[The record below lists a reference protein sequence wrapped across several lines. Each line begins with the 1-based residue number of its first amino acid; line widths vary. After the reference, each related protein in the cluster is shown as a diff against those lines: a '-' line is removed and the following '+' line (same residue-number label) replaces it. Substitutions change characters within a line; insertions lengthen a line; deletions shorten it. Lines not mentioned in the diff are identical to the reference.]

1 MHIGIHRV
9 APANKIVN
17 FLPKDLNLTLVPGW
31 EELLAAD
38 LPLADKEEEVITVD
52 SSICLE
58 EEVSN
63 EQVCPV
69 GGVVRDCKA
78 RVLNPNTNYILK
90 YVLYL
95 NLPAKMSWA
104 PFSSGTWSLP
114 TAALAECWTSPA
126 QPRSCS
132 FCPLHFQSW
141 GWLLPLWRT
150 VDM

>member
-1 MHIGIHRV
+1 MKDRNHRRKDRYTV
-9 APANKIVN
+9 GFIELLN
-17 FLPKDLNLTLVPGW
+17 FLPKDLNLTLVPGG

-78 RVLNPNTNYILK
+78 RVLKPKHKLCTQIC
-90 YVLYL
+90 VV
-95 NLPAKMSWA
+95 
-104 PFSSGTWSLP
+104 F
-114 TAALAECWTSPA
+114 
-126 QPRSCS
+126 
-132 FCPLHFQSW
+132 
-141 GWLLPLWRT
+141 
-150 VDM
+150 

>member
-1 MHIGIHRV
+1 MKDRSHRRTDRYTV
-9 APANKIVN
+9 GFIELLN
-17 FLPKDLNLTLVPGW
+17 FLPKDLNLTLVPGG

-90 YVLYL
+90 YVLFS
-95 NLPAKMSWA
+95 NLPAKMSSA
-104 PFSSGTWSLP
+104 PFSSGT
-114 TAALAECWTSPA
+114 
-126 QPRSCS
+126 
-132 FCPLHFQSW
+132 
-141 GWLLPLWRT
+141 
-150 VDM
+150 